1 MCTQKAPYDFS
12 EELYK
17 RYEAA
22 FNQYINSKVLPAL
35 VEKKGEYMLRSLMSR
50 WENHKIMV
58 RWLSRFFNYLDRYY
72 VQRHHYATLNQ
83 VGVGCFR
90 RLVYEE
96 IKPSMKTAVLALIDK
111 EREGEKSDRGL
122 IKSITSIFVE
132 MGLGTM
138 DAYQNDFENDLLT
151 HTSSFYTRKATQWIA
166 EDSCPAYLIKAEECL
181 HSERERVQ
189 QYLHQST
196 ESKLISKVEQQLL

>member
-1 MCTQKAPYDFS
+1 MNGGMSDRRVIALEDGWGNMEDGIMKLRRILDQEDAESFTSEEYMNLYTTIYNMCTQKAPYDFS

-111 EREGEKSDRGL
+111 EREGEK
-122 IKSITSIFVE
+122 K
-132 MGLGTM
+132 
-138 DAYQNDFENDLLT
+138 
-151 HTSSFYTRKATQWIA
+151 
-166 EDSCPAYLIKAEECL
+166 
-181 HSERERVQ
+181 
-189 QYLHQST
+189 
-196 ESKLISKVEQQLL
+196 